1 MTKVVWS
8 DPSVKDLDRIHK
20 YVSEDSVT
28 YADALI
34 GEMIEAVD
42 QLVNFPRSGRIVPE
56 FNKEATRELIVG
68 SYRIIYDIVGTKAM
82 ILTVIHGSRLLR

>member
-1 MTKVVWS
+1 MIKIVWS
-8 DPSVKDLDRIHK
+8 GPAVKDLDKIHQ
-20 YVSEDSVT
+20 YVSEDSVV

-42 QLVNFPRSGRIVPE
+42 QLVVFPRSGRVVPE
-56 FNKEATRELIVG
+56 FKQENTRELIVG
-68 SYRIIYDIVGTKAM
+68 SYRIIYDAFVSKAV